1 MIATSVSP
9 DDETAPSAG
18 AAAREAA
25 PAMKLR
31 RLTNM
36 VSRLFPRRDIAR

>member
-9 DDETAPSAG
+9 DADTAPSAG
-18 AAAREAA
+18 ADARAAAA
-25 PAMKLR
+25 AMKLR

-36 VSRLFPRRDIAR
+36 VSRLFLRGDIA